1 MGSRAS
7 GVGSDFVIDD
17 MADKNTGDGGWC
29 HAVRP
34 TTCKAVLLF
43 RKLVRKPAGVLLDRW
58 FQSVVFCARK
68 TLKKRAFWVGDFARD
83 PCIYTIGNNCGLC
96 YFGLAQ

>member
-17 MADKNTGDGGWC
+17 MADKNTGGGGWC

-34 TTCKAVLLF
+34 TTCKAGF
-43 RKLVRKPAGVLLDRW
+43 
-58 FQSVVFCARK
+58 
-68 TLKKRAFWVGDFARD
+68 
-83 PCIYTIGNNCGLC
+83 
-96 YFGLAQ
+96 